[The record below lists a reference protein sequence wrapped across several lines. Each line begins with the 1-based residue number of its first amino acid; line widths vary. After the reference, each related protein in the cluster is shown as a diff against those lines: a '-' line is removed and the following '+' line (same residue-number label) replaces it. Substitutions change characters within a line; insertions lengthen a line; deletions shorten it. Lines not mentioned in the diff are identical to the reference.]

1 MRVSVRRA
9 SAAYRHPNNVDSYK
23 IPGSTY
29 RPLTVTKSCSCRLLT
44 IFSSPQQN
52 DTALTLLCLLLLD
65 TGWWGTVVNLSSS
78 QLSHGSGGNPPQVNH
93 VCFNVTWAGGGGG
106 VGAAVLPYKNDGG
119 ARHTF

>member
-44 IFSSPQQN
+44 IFSSQQQN
-52 DTALTLLCLLLLD
+52 DTALTLLCVLLLD
-65 TGWWGTVVNLSSS
+65 TGWWGTVVNLPST
-78 QLSHGSGGNPPQVNH
+78 QLSHGSGISPPRVNH
-93 VCFNVTWAGGGGG
+93 MCFNVTQ
-106 VGAAVLPYKNDGG
+106 GG
-119 ARHTF
+119 ARRHSPIKVMGCSLHL